1 VNVVSIAF
9 LVAGAFFLLVS
20 TVGLLR
26 LPDFF
31 TRAHA
36 VGKSE
41 TLGALLVIIGLALQ
55 LGFELQSLKLFL
67 IVFLIAVTNPTGI
80 HTLSRAALRAGER
93 VWTREEGALYGP
105 NPLPRPGSGW
115 DQRRAEASEAGL
127 EDDA

>member
-1 VNVVSIAF
+1 MNAVVIFF
-9 LVAGAFFLLVS
+9 LLAGAFFLLVS

-41 TLGALLVIIGLALQ
+41 TLGALLVIIGLAVQ
-55 LGFELQSLKLFL
+55 LGFQTQSLKLFL

-93 VWTREEGALYGP
+93 IWTRDEGGRYGP

-115 DQRRAEASEAGL
+115 DQRRAEASDANL
-127 EDDA
+127 EGGA